1 MRVTALF
8 TLLVL
13 CTGLATTAQ
22 AQSDAQQVTIIVPS
36 VNAFE
41 IPTNAVTITVVA
53 PAAGQ
58 QTGTGSDA
66 STGYNLTTNN
76 SGMKI
81 TGQLDALY
89 PTGISLQ
96 VLLGTPTAS
105 SGGTAGT
112 TTQTT
117 LSTSAQDLVT
127 GISRAYGSNVSI
139 GYTASATA
147 GAVPATGVTQTV
159 TYTLTN

>member
-1 MRVTALF
+1 MRVTAF
-8 TLLVL
+8 FALLVL

-22 AQSDAQQVTIIVPS
+22 AQSDAQDVTIVVPS

-58 QTGTGSDA
+58 QTGTGSNA

-76 SGMKI
+76 SSMKI

-105 SGGTAGT
+105 SGGSAGT

-117 LSTSAQDLVT
+117 LSTSAQDLIT
-127 GISRAYGSNVSI
+127 GISRAYGSNVTI

-147 GAVPATGVTQTV
+147 GAVPNAGVTQTV